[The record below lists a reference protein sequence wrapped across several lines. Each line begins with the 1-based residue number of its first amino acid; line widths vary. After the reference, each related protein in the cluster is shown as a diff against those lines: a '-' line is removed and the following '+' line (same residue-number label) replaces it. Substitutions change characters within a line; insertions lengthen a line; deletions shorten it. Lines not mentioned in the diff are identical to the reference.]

1 MKIKYIIT
9 SPDIVFRSNISVPG
23 ADVKNTGRYNATDP
37 CEAATRASAA
47 DITDATRSRTGQR
60 ASHECTST
68 VQTPP
73 QRAPPHPYRNTMAR
87 IIRTAATGGS
97 TGDETVAAAPPPPIK
112 TAVARPNNRKFVSC
126 DADRSP

>member
-9 SPDIVFRSNISVPG
+9 SPDIVFRSNICVPG
-23 ADVKNTGRYNATDP
+23 ADVKNTGRYNVTDP

-47 DITDATRSRTGQR
+47 DITDATRGRTGRR
-60 ASHECTST
+60 ASHEHGADAAAACTPS
-68 VQTPP
+68 
-73 QRAPPHPYRNTMAR
+73 PPHPYRNTMAR

-97 TGDETVAAAPPPPIK
+97 TGDETVAAAPSPPIK